1 MKTIASAFATAALL
15 LVSQAHA
22 QLESL
27 APRVAFSG
35 WRVMSMQ
42 DSQVIEGPYYFSP
55 GKHRSEVTVEG
66 QSFTAIIRED
76 REVLWTLLPQQNMYM
91 EISFDARELGS
102 GGAFEG
108 AQVVESRELGT
119 ETVNGQRT
127 TKYEV
132 TVRDPNGES
141 ASGTLWATAD
151 MIPVKMD
158 MVVDSGE
165 HVIVELRDIQIGPQ
179 DDSLFEVPAG
189 YTRLSLG
196 NLGNLRS
203 AFEGFAGGA
212 GASPAPAPGPAT
224 QGGSREPGFAEEVVD
239 GAAEGAREAVTD
251 GVREGVRENVG
262 RRIRGIFNR

>member
-1 MKTIASAFATAALL
+1 MKTIASALASAALL
-15 LVSQAHA
+15 LVSQAYA

-27 APRVAFSG
+27 EPRVPFSG
-35 WRVMSMQ
+35 WRVLSMEG
-42 DSQVIEGPYYFSP
+42 SQVMEGPYYFTP
-55 GKHRSEVTVEG
+55 GKHRTEATIEG
-66 QSFTAIIRED
+66 QTFTAIIRED

-108 AQVVESRELGT
+108 AEVIESRELGT

-141 ASGTLWATAD
+141 ATGTLWATAD

-158 MVVDSGE
+158 MVVEGGE
-165 HVIVELRDIQIGPQ
+165 QVVLELRDIEIGPQ
-179 DDSLFEVPAG
+179 ADSLFEVPAG
-189 YTRLSLG
+189 FTRLSLG

-203 AFEGFAGGA
+203 AFEGIGAA
-212 GASPAPAPGPAT
+212 GAEPQPAPS
-224 QGGSREPGFAEEVVD
+224 GGSDEPGFAEEVAE

-251 GVREGVRENVG
+251 GVRQGVRENVG
-262 RRIRGIFNR
+262 RRIRGIFNRD